1 MTFFNSP
8 LQRAPS
14 RWRRYLAIALY
25 AAIVAA
31 PPAGLVGFLYWQGY
45 FSQPATSAFEILRA
59 PEYSVYNPPSGPK
72 NPNDYWNNS
81 PMRSNKEGLYNITFL
96 RKVP

>member
-1 MTFFNSP
+1 MKGI
-8 LQRAPS
+8 
-14 RWRRYLAIALY
+14 RRYMALAAFVAIGAIPPLGALY
-25 AAIVAA
+25 
-31 PPAGLVGFLYWQGY
+31 WSGY

-59 PEYSVYNPPSGPK
+59 PEHSVYNPPSGPK